1 MSRDVGESDWRLLRA
16 VHPVALDR
24 FCGRILG
31 EVTNVIGDAGKS
43 PHQKYLEVYRLI
55 KRRDQEIAKAFND
68 IRRSTAFMLICS
80 LRRLGLLTDEEFARF
95 SDEMRSAV
103 EAFVAP

>member
-1 MSRDVGESDWRLLRA
+1 MSRDIRESDWRLLRA

-31 EVTNVIGDAGKS
+31 EITKVIGDARKS

-55 KRRDQEIAKAFND
+55 ERRDQEVAEAFND
-68 IRRSTAFMLICS
+68 MRRSTAFIRICS
-80 LRRLGLLTDEEFARF
+80 LRRLGLLTDEEFAGF
-95 SDEMRSAV
+95 SEGMRSAV